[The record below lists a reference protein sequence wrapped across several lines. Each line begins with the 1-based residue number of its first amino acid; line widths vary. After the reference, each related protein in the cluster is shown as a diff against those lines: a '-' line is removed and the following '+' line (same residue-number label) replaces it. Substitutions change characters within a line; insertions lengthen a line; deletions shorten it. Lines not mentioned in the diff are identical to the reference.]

1 MAKMLYD
8 FETALKALIDAQSD
22 VFELVAKWSELTA
35 SDARYVTF
43 HLKGKDGGVHDFII
57 PNFQMVVDTINERTL
72 PPDPSFNTVRATSRN
87 GGATLTAGSLK
98 FAGGGNQ
105 EATYDVNGIQGIP
118 YTIEDGDRWTSW
130 PPTRYN
136 IVNAG
141 ESPTL
146 YVSPQLS
153 DRNVPHMSDFFVYV
167 PRLSALTIIFHSY
180 NQSQTMNL
188 SADVD
193 TIWQVCMTATNK
205 TAGIAT
211 FARAVKMEA

>member
-8 FETALKALIDAQSD
+8 FETALKTLIDAQSD

-43 HLKGKDGGVHDFII
+43 HLKDKDGTARDFTI

-72 PPDPSFNTVRATSRN
+72 PPDPSFNTIRATSRN

-98 FAGGGNQ
+98 FAGGNNQ

-118 YTIEDGDRWTSW
+118 GTIEDGDRWTSW

-136 IVNAG
+136 TVNSG

-146 YVSPQLS
+146 YVSPQLAGQ
-153 DRNVPHMSDFFVYV
+153 NILHMSDFFVYV
-167 PRLSALTIIFHSY
+167 PRSSALTIIFHSY

-188 SADVD
+188 SADTD

-211 FARAVKMEA
+211 FARAVKLEA